1 MTQDC
6 REKSPSSDGDLIIK
20 IPKRDLLFYVEIRV
34 PDFSSYYCAVFGVC
48 VCVGGGCHSTSPR
61 ISFFI
66 YKMDLLRRLGGS
78 VS

>member
-6 REKSPSSDGDLIIK
+6 REKSPSSDGGLIIK

-48 VCVGGGCHSTSPR
+48 VCVCGGGVTAP
-61 ISFFI
+61 
-66 YKMDLLRRLGGS
+66 LQGS
-78 VS
+78 VSSSIKWTY